1 MMGTPSPPSPSP
13 TERDTTA
20 ARTNLPRKLRGKPFQ
35 AGHDPRRNLTAGGRP
50 ADDFIASMRALASS
64 EELLK
69 AIAAILK
76 DKDHPHFVRALTFA
90 ADRGYG
96 RPTQPIDVT
105 SNGRTLAD
113 VLHAGRD
120 RVARLRADTQR
131 SA

>member
-1 MMGTPSPPSPSP
+1 MMDTQPSPSP

-35 AGHDPRRNLTAGGRP
+35 VGHDPRRNLTAGGRP
-50 ADDFIASMRALASS
+50 ADNFVAAMRALAGAA
-64 EELLK
+64 EVLAALR
-69 AIAAILK
+69 AILA
-76 DKDHPHFVRALTFA
+76 DHRHEHFIKALTFA

-113 VLHAGRD
+113 VLHEGRD